1 MTATT
6 SIRIYEHKHLGGH
19 RVTEHHHA
27 YYQLLFVL
35 EGAGKIRLDGSAQ
48 ELSVHDTALIAPYCP
63 HSVLSDTKLTLL
75 VVAFEREALDPEI
88 ADGLMREVFADSL
101 VIKMN
106 SFTGSEQR
114 QLLRKMLFQQ
124 AAQAAQ
130 TTLLGRLSLK
140 ILLSQFLITLA
151 RSVAPASTGAPLP
164 YVQAPANP
172 LRAEKVRKYLDTH
185 YYEALTAPDIAS
197 KLGISTRHVN
207 NIFKEQYGLTPMQYL
222 TQIRIQVAERLLAET
237 DKSIISI
244 CFEVGYDSVSTFY
257 RCFKAETNVS
267 PNTYRKSSTPPE
279 T

>member
-1 MTATT
+1 MTSVT

-19 RVTEHHHA
+19 RITEHHHP

-35 EGAGKIRLDGSAQ
+35 EGEGKIRLDGVAH
-48 ELSVHDTALIAPYCP
+48 ELSIHDTALIAPYCP
-63 HSVLSDTKLTLL
+63 HSVLSDSKLTLL
-75 VVAFEREALDPEI
+75 VVAFERDALDPEI
-88 ADGLMREVFADSL
+88 VDGLMREVFADSL

-114 QLLRKMLFQQ
+114 QLLRKMLFEQ
-124 AAQAAQ
+124 AAQES
-130 TTLLGRLSLK
+130 LLGRLSLK

-151 RSVAPASTGAPLP
+151 RSVTPVSSGSQAA
-164 YVQAPANP
+164 YVHAPANP

-185 YYEALTAPDIAS
+185 YFEPLTAPDIAS

-222 TQIRIQVAERLLAET
+222 TRIRIQVAERLLAET

-267 PNTYRKSSTPPE
+267 PNTYRKSSTHQE